1 MYLISSVYF
10 LLKPYHLTR
19 IDRVAGDIVPS
30 LLMFD
35 ANEPESKVKNVRQ
48 FFKECFLTTIVNTS
62 RNSGNSHSNPSLGA
76 PRNKIEQVV

>member
-1 MYLISSVYF
+1 MCLISSVYF

-48 FFKECFLTTIVNTS
+48 FFKDVFPYNHCKHVTQLGKLPLEPFA
-62 RNSGNSHSNPSLGA
+62 SL
-76 PRNKIEQVV
+76 VT

>member
-1 MYLISSVYF
+1 MCLISSVYF
-10 LLKPYHLTR
+10 LFKPYHLTR

-48 FFKECFLTTIVNTS
+48 IFKDVFPYNHRKHVTQ
-62 RNSGNSHSNPSLGA
+62 LGKLPLEPFA
-76 PRNKIEQVV
+76 WLVT

>member
-1 MYLISSVYF
+1 MCLISSVYF

-48 FFKECFLTTIVNTS
+48 FFKDVF
-62 RNSGNSHSNPSLGA
+62 P
-76 PRNKIEQVV
+76 

>member
-1 MYLISSVYF
+1 MCLISSVYF

-35 ANEPESKVKNVRQ
+35 ANEPESKVKNVQQ
-48 FFKECFLTTIVNTS
+48 FFKDVFPYNHRKYVTQ
-62 RNSGNSHSNPSLGA
+62 LGKLPLEPFA
-76 PRNKIEQVV
+76 WLVT

>member
-1 MYLISSVYF
+1 MCLISSVYF

-48 FFKECFLTTIVNTS
+48 IFKDVFPYNHRKHVTQL
-62 RNSGNSHSNPSLGA
+62 GKLSLEPFA
-76 PRNKIEQVV
+76 WLVT

>member
-48 FFKECFLTTIVNTS
+48 FFKDVFPYNHRKYVTQ
-62 RNSGNSHSNPSLGA
+62 LGKLPLEPFA
-76 PRNKIEQVV
+76 WLVT

>member
-1 MYLISSVYF
+1 MCLISSVYF

-48 FFKECFLTTIVNTS
+48 FFKDVFPYNHRKHVTQ
-62 RNSGNSHSNPSLGA
+62 LGKLPLEPFA
-76 PRNKIEQVV
+76 WLVT